1 MPQLPQHPFE
11 RQSRTLAVATHDQVF
26 GGHLDDQQLVFRQV
40 WPAMGM
46 GSTDNNT
53 DYRIL
58 VDGKSLRPSKDVFYF
73 KQLTLFGD
81 Q

>member
-1 MPQLPQHPFE
+1 
-11 RQSRTLAVATHDQVF
+11 
-26 GGHLDDQQLVFRQV
+26 
-40 WPAMGM
+40 MGM